1 MTNRECNEFNNLY
14 CSLSEE
20 EKRMFSDVT
29 MKLLKVNFILKVTS
43 AEIYMFICNNK
54 EVLSYFFSFMN
65 FDFIVRQDKEL
76 AYIKSFDDK
85 SISKINK
92 NETICLLT
100 LRLLY
105 QEKLSEVSLSD
116 DVEVT
121 VNELQ
126 DKFFSVGFNG
136 VAEKVKKTMFADM
149 LRTFKQHNIIYY
161 RDDLSLD
168 NTRILIY
175 PSIEVV
181 MDFKEIDEVIK
192 KLESF
197 EGGDDIY
204 D

>member
-1 MTNRECNEFNNLY
+1 MINKECNEFNNLY

-20 EKRMFSDVT
+20 ERRFFSDVT
-29 MKLLKVNFILKVTS
+29 MKLLKVNFILKLTN
-43 AEIYMFICNNK
+43 AEIYMFICNNEEILK
-54 EVLSYFFSFMN
+54 LFFSFMN
-65 FDFIVRQDKEL
+65 FEFVLRKDKEL
-76 AYIKSFDDK
+76 AYIKSLEDK
-85 SISKINK
+85 LISRINK

-116 DVEVT
+116 DIEVT
-121 VNELQ
+121 VKELQ
-126 DKFFSVGFNG
+126 DKLFSVGFSGTN
-136 VAEKVKKTMFADM
+136 EKLRKTIFTDM
-149 LRTFKQHNIIYY
+149 LRIFKQHNIVYY

-168 NTRILIY
+168 NTRISIY

-197 EGGDDIY
+197 EGGEEVY

>member
-20 EKRMFSDVT
+20 EKRSFTDVT
-29 MKLLKVNFILKVTS
+29 MKLLKVNFILKTINS
-43 AEIYMFICNNK
+43 EIYMFIYNNEDILK
-54 EVLSYFFSFMN
+54 HFFSFMN
-65 FDFIVRQDKEL
+65 FQFILRKDKEL
-76 AYIKSFDDK
+76 AYIKVLDDK
-85 SISKINK
+85 SISRINK

-105 QEKLSEVSLSD
+105 QDKLNEVSLSD
-116 DVEVT
+116 DVEIT
-121 VNELQ
+121 VKELQ
-126 DKFFSVGFNG
+126 DKLFSVGFNG
-136 VAEKVKKTMFADM
+136 VTEKVKKTIFAEM

-168 NTRILIY
+168 NTRIIIY

-181 MDFKEIDEVIK
+181 MDFNEIDEIIK
-192 KLESF
+192 KLETF
-197 EGGDDIY
+197 EGGEDIY